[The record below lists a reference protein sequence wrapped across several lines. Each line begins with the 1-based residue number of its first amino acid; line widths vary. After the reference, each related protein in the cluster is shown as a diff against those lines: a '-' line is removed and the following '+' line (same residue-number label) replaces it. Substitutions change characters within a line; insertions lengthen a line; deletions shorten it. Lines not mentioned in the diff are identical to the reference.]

1 MKGQILNSKELAE
14 LFEGLK
20 LNGIHHYSHLL
31 TGINNIHFFV
41 FENFTLHSQG
51 EINLAVLNCSLVAK
65 TANLRASWFNPSQ
78 EIEF

>member
-31 TGINNIHFFV
+31 TGSNNIHILSFIISSF
-41 FENFTLHSQG
+41 
-51 EINLAVLNCSLVAK
+51 I
-65 TANLRASWFNPSQ
+65 PS
-78 EIEF
+78 